1 MDRRHEVE
9 ELARTFLETM
19 KLSLTATVTE
29 SDDRVEIDLTGPDAY
44 LMLERKGAVLESLQ
58 LLIGKVA
65 ETRLGLE
72 KKLVVDCEGYRRGRE
87 DRLVSMALAA
97 AETVRKT
104 RRPLELDPLNSY
116 ERRIV
121 HLALAEQPG
130 VTTRS
135 EGDGFVKRIVVS
147 PA

>member
-29 SDDRVEIDLTGPDAY
+29 SEDRVEIDLSGPDAY
-44 LMLERKGAVLESLQ
+44 LLLERKGSVLEALQ

-65 ETRLGLE
+65 ESRFGLE
-72 KKLVVDCEGYRRGRE
+72 KKVLVDCDGYRRGRE

-97 AETVRKT
+97 AEKVRKT
-104 RRPLELDPLNSY
+104 RQPIELDPLNSY

-121 HLALAEQPG
+121 HLALADQPG